1 MAKLTIMI
9 GLPASG
15 KSTKAE
21 ELLKVGNTVRINKDL
36 LRTMLHFDKFTHLN
50 ERNTRMAAKN
60 LADMFLKLGTNV
72 IIDDTN
78 LNEGTVQG
86 WKDLAKTNNA
96 KIEYCN
102 FTNIPI
108 ERCIQN
114 DFERGSR
121 KVRVRSVGKHVIQ
134 KMALQCLNYLQS
146 TPIFIFDLDGTICD
160 VSHRLHFVKRPKCVH
175 CHAAPAPTE
184 LCDVACKNFKPD
196 WKSFFNGIPK
206 DKLRKDVFQKLYEKR
221 EYRIIFVS
229 ARPEEYRVI
238 TEKWLNDKIFKPYYF
253 KYEYILIMRESGDK
267 RDDVNVKSDI
277 FDKYLKHLRYIFGV
291 YDDRP
296 KVIRMWRE
304 KGLNVEDVG
313 DGVEF

>member
-60 LADMFLKLGTNV
+60 LADMFLKVGTNV

-114 DFERGSR
+114 DFERGSK

-134 KMALQCLNYLQS
+134 KMALQYLNYLQS
-146 TPIFIFDLDGTICD
+146 APIFIFDLDGTICD
-160 VSHRLHFVKRPKCVH
+160 ISHRLHFVKRPKCDH

-184 LCDVACKNFKPD
+184 LCDDACKNFKPD

-229 ARPEEYRVI
+229 ARPEEYRAI

-296 KVIRMWRE
+296 RVIRMWRE